1 MPTEFAELE
10 PILRDLF
17 AAQRY
22 AVLGTR
28 GAERVSVNLM
38 AVAVTD
44 DLRALV
50 LATERAT
57 PKYANLRHDP
67 RVSLLVDNR
76 SNQVADTQTALAL
89 TVDGLAEEVA
99 EPEREELAQ
108 RLLARHPQLGTLVCS
123 PTCALFR
130 VRVERYELVR
140 GLYDVRTLLMTP

>member
-1 MPTEFAELE
+1 MEYEKLE
-10 PILRDLF
+10 PILRGLF

-22 AVLGTR
+22 AVLGTQ
-28 GAERVSVNLM
+28 GAERVSLNLM
-38 AVAVTD
+38 AVAATD
-44 DLRALV
+44 DLRVLI

-67 RVSLLVDNR
+67 RVSLLMDNR
-76 SNQVADTQTALAL
+76 ANQSGDTETALAL

-108 RLLARHPQLGTLVCS
+108 LLLSRHPQLGALVRS

-140 GLYDVRTLLMTP
+140 GLYDVRTMLMTP